1 MCSSALLACATLAAD
16 LLFLIYLPM
25 LMWQIVVETGRMGR
39 QANGAVTVTDGDTV
53 STGDPLVDTYS
64 NGTDQKEYLGVCLRV

>member
-1 MCSSALLACATLAAD
+1 
-16 LLFLIYLPM
+16 M

-64 NGTDQKEYLGVCLRV
+64 NGTDQQEYLGVCLRV